1 MASSFLLSLREGLE
15 AALIVGIVFGA
26 LRKTGRSD
34 LRRWVWGGVISAIA
48 FSLLAAVSLGVFG
61 AQMEGHAEEI
71 YEGVAMLTAA
81 GLLTWMILW
90 MQKQSRQIKTRL
102 ETEVSQ
108 AVLVGGKWAL
118 FLLAF
123 LAVGREG
130 FELALFL
137 TASTFSAGAVQ
148 TSVGAMLG
156 LGTAILLGWLL
167 YTSTVRLNLKA
178 FFQVTGVLLVLF
190 AAGLVAHG
198 VHELNEAGLIPAI
211 VEHLWDVNHLVDE
224 NSTIGA
230 IMKALFGYNGNP
242 SLSEVAAYVLYL
254 GGMATVWVW
263 QSRPRMRA
271 VQSG

>member
-15 AALIVGIVFGA
+15 AALIVGIVLGA

-34 LRRWVWGGVISAIA
+34 LRRWVWGGVLSAIA

-61 AQMEGHAEEI
+61 AQVEGHAEEI

-102 ETEVSQ
+102 ESEVSQ

-137 TASTFSAGAVQ
+137 TASTFSAGAAQ

-167 YTSTVRLNLKA
+167 YTSTVRLDLSV
-178 FFQVTGVLLVLF
+178 FFKVTGVLLLLF

-198 VHELNEAGLIPAI
+198 VHELNEAGLIPAV

-224 NSTIGA
+224 NSPTGA
-230 IMKALFGYNGNP
+230 ILKALFGYNGDP
-242 SLSEVAAYVLYL
+242 SLSEVTAYMLYL
-254 GGMATVWVW
+254 AGISAAWVW
-263 QSRPRMRA
+263 QSRVRLQTA
-271 VQSG
+271 